1 MSPASIAG
9 SDWRVAELDH
19 LFVLCPASADL
30 AAQALRRAGLQE
42 GSPNDHPG
50 QGTACRRFF
59 LENAY
64 IELLWV
70 RDPQEAQSESTR
82 PTRLWDRWSR
92 LTRGACPFG
101 IVLRPGDDAGEAG
114 SPFPSWPYRPRYLP
128 ADMSIDFATG
138 TSLEEP
144 ELIYLG
150 FQRGGRARRSVQPTT
165 HSLVSLEVGL
175 PHFDARSPA
184 ARALEAQGLVSFRPA
199 ADYHAVLTLNSAVS
213 NNTVD
218 LRPGIPMILRR

>member
-70 RDPQEAQSESTR
+70 RDPQEVQSESTR

-114 SPFPSWPYRPRYLP
+114 CPFPSWPYRPRYLRV
-128 ADMSIDFATG
+128 
-138 TSLEEP
+138 E
-144 ELIYLG
+144 
-150 FQRGGRARRSVQPTT
+150 PTT

-184 ARALEAQGLVSFRPA
+184 VRALEAQGFVSFRTRGRLPRC
-199 ADYHAVLTLNSAVS
+199 ADSRQCCVQQHSRSSPRYPTDS
-213 NNTVD
+213 
-218 LRPGIPMILRR
+218 